1 LKKGNDCRGAALL
14 RLLLAVLREMAF
26 YPGKHLQKKSRV
38 AKFARLFTTN
48 KKVRGITNAIFLPRK
63 GFPLLFSFYKNHI
76 FYLCKITKD
85 KPKN

>member
-1 LKKGNDCRGAALL
+1 MGKDCRGAALL
-14 RLLLAVLREMAF
+14 RLLLAFFGENEVLSREKI
-26 YPGKHLQKKSRV
+26 YRKKNRV

-48 KKVRGITNAIFLPRK
+48 KKVRDTTNTIFLPRK

-76 FYLCKITKD
+76 IYLCKITKD